1 VGVDLRPDSLRTLQ
15 QTYAKHLCDMIK
27 DVKVAKIK
35 LTRPSLTAL
44 SKLLLHAHAES
55 IQVDVSSNWSAFGE
69 YYGDGDWVPSFFSP
83 NLTCIDFGKFA
94 AGPRAIEK
102 VLTQAQYLESFST
115 TIPWPFHVTSTLQGS
130 SGRLHKLAL
139 LKAPRDAREGRSLIK
154 EWSSSTDANF
164 ASLKQLQTLIVTSSL
179 WFDWGLGVSDTSD
192 NGFAWQHSDRK
203 LAQVHTLLPSSIET
217 LEVQFMWPY
226 GIFAKGVGYHTQVPS
241 LAEKVQIKACEWIVE
256 FAKHKVAGRL
266 PNLKLVEV
274 SYSRAALGI
283 YAPAAR
289 RRYEPSSVVA
299 DAFINA
305 GIDLYIQF
313 FKVPA

>member
-1 VGVDLRPDSLRTLQ
+1 VGADLRPDTLRTLQ

-102 VLTQAQYLESFST
+102 VLTQARYLESFST

-139 LKAPRDAREGRSLIK
+139 LEASRDAREGRSLIK
-154 EWSSSTDANF
+154 EWSSSADANF

-192 NGFAWQHSDRK
+192 NGFTWRHSERK
-203 LAQVHTLLPSSIET
+203 LA
-217 LEVQFMWPY
+217 
-226 GIFAKGVGYHTQVPS
+226 
-241 LAEKVQIKACEWIVE
+241 
-256 FAKHKVAGRL
+256 
-266 PNLKLVEV
+266 
-274 SYSRAALGI
+274 
-283 YAPAAR
+283 
-289 RRYEPSSVVA
+289 
-299 DAFINA
+299 
-305 GIDLYIQF
+305 
-313 FKVPA
+313 